1 MSWNN
6 LPVWDKNRPIF
17 FQIGMII
24 SLSAANIAINFE
36 SLRPDYSDM
45 VFMDDSI
52 FLLTADV
59 QNHTEPPAPK
69 QPEMI
74 KKVDPLLADII
85 TTDEPITEKTESTPD
100 VPNTDLIQELTS
112 GSGTGESEAIPSEPI
127 KLPVTPTLNISEQMP
142 FLASCDRNASEDER
156 RSCTLS
162 TMLTTIYRYLRY
174 PAMARESGVE
184 GTVILT
190 FVIDKN
196 GKMTQLEIIR
206 DIGAGCGDA
215 AAKVLRSLGE
225 WVPGKHNKQAVN
237 VKYTIPIK
245 FKLNS

>member
-45 VFMDDSI
+45 VYMDDSMQ
-52 FLLTADV
+52 LLMADV

-85 TTDEPITEKTESTPD
+85 TTDC
-100 VPNTDLIQELTS
+100 LLYTS
-112 GSGTGESEAIPSEPI
+112 PSP
-127 KLPVTPTLNISEQMP
+127 
-142 FLASCDRNASEDER
+142 
-156 RSCTLS
+156 
-162 TMLTTIYRYLRY
+162 
-174 PAMARESGVE
+174 
-184 GTVILT
+184 
-190 FVIDKN
+190 
-196 GKMTQLEIIR
+196 R
-206 DIGAGCGDA
+206 D
-215 AAKVLRSLGE
+215 S
-225 WVPGKHNKQAVN
+225 
-237 VKYTIPIK
+237 
-245 FKLNS
+245 

>member
-24 SLSAANIAINFE
+24 SLSVANIAINFE

-45 VFMDDSI
+45 VFMDDSMQ
-52 FLLTADV
+52 LLMADV

-85 TTDEPITEKTESTPD
+85 TTDEPMTEKTETIPD
-100 VPNTDLIQELTS
+100 VPNTDLIQEQTS
-112 GSGTGESEAIPSEPI
+112 GNSAVDVDVVPTEPATI
-127 KLPVTPTLNISEQMP
+127 PVTPTLNISEQMP

-156 RSCTLS
+156 RNCTLS
-162 TMLTTIYRYLRY
+162 TMLTTIYKYLRY
-174 PAMARESGVE
+174 PAMARESGIE

-206 DIGAGCGDA
+206 DIGAGCGEA
-215 AAKVLRSLGE
+215 AAKVIKSLGE